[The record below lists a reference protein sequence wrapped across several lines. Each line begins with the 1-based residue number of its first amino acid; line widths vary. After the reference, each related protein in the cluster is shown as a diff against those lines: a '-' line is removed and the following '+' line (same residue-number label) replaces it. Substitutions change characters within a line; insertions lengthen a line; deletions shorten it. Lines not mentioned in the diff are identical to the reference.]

1 MSDKIVRATAANGG
15 IRLVAVLTTDS
26 SMEAK
31 ERHGLS
37 FLTTAILGRAFSAS
51 LLLASSMKIMHGRV
65 TLRVR
70 SDGPLRGLLV
80 DAGRDGKVRGYVG
93 NPDLELDLIKK
104 KSNQYSFDFSKAL
117 GTGYL
122 NVVRDNG
129 FGEPFTSTVELVN
142 GNIAE
147 DLASYLY
154 HSEQTPSAV
163 FIGEKIKN
171 RNIICSGGLLAQVL
185 PKKDTDPLLISL
197 LEERCKEIQS
207 FSEDL
212 FQSQDNLLALIKNIF
227 PDIDDKSISEKA
239 RTQNIGFE
247 CKCSKQRS
255 LNAMKMLDKNE
266 LKDIL
271 KKEGQAELV
280 CEFCKNKYLISFN
293 EINEIIKNQSQE
305 NYTKPQH

>member
-1 MSDKIVRATAANGG
+1 MN
-15 IRLVAVLTTDS
+15 
-26 SMEAK
+26 
-31 ERHGLS
+31 
-37 FLTTAILGRAFSAS
+37 
-51 LLLASSMKIMHGRV
+51 GRV

-70 SDGPLRGLLV
+70 SDGPLKGLLV

-93 NPDLELDLIKK
+93 NPNLELDLIKTT
-104 KSNQYSFDFSKAL
+104 SNKFSFDFKKSL

-122 NVVRDNG
+122 NVIRDNG

-163 FIGEKIKN
+163 FIGEKIQNKN
-171 RNIICSGGLLAQVL
+171 VICSGGLLAQVL
-185 PKKDTDPLLISL
+185 PKKDTDPLLVSL
-197 LEERCKEIQS
+197 LEDRCKEINS

-212 FQSQDNLLALIKNIF
+212 FQSKDNLLSLIKNIF

-239 RTQNIGFE
+239 RTQEVRFE

-255 LNAMKMLDKNE
+255 LNAMRMLDKNE
-266 LKDIL
+266 LEDIL
-271 KKEGQAELV
+271 KKEGKAELV
-280 CEFCKNKYLISFN
+280 CEFCKNKYLISCA
-293 EINEIIKNQSQE
+293 EIKAMIKN
-305 NYTKPQH
+305 